1 MLSSSYKP
9 SDSARTLRD
18 SELFVTRVSCLE
30 TFPTPLTSQTQM
42 SLHYTRQFRNRSH
55 GPPGQIQRRS
65 PLPLAEHLLLRSL
78 LLALIFLAIMTSASG
93 QSAGSATAVHDA
105 QTQVQ
110 EQLAT
115 APAGASRC
123 VTCHPAEVAGYARSA
138 MAHSL
143 RRPGREPDGV
153 VTANGSTI
161 TMHSTPTG
169 YWQRW
174 ENGGDQSDYRIDW
187 VVGSGNHAS
196 GYLVDIGGHL
206 FQSPV
211 AYYKSRQSYD
221 LAPGYENQ
229 PDPDFTR
236 PVREECIL
244 CHSGT
249 ALYVSD
255 TLNEYRSPIFPARAE
270 AITCKRCHGPAR
282 EHLADPRAGNI
293 VNPAKLEPA
302 ARDSICEQCHL
313 FGVARVPNPGKNL
326 SDFVPGER
334 AEDVFTT
341 YHDANPTGAFKVI
354 SHVEQLALSACARNS
369 SGRLWCGTC
378 HDPHN
383 DPHNDPNVTPQQSVA
398 RYRAVCL
405 TCHAAK
411 FPVAAAHPAK
421 DSNCLSCHMPR
432 RDAKDGGHSAFTDH
446 RIQRSPIPLP
456 DAPADSGIAAW
467 REPAPELR
475 ARNLGI
481 AYVDAGMQRKSSSFI
496 VQGYRTLTEV
506 QAQFSN
512 DSEFFK
518 WIGEALLLAQQ
529 TSEAKIAFER
539 SLELDPNSPLAEA
552 SAASPYVASGDADHA
567 IAHLQ
572 RALSLDPLYLPAA
585 STLMGLY
592 QKEGDTAEA
601 DALEGKIKAAMDETP
616 AANPAAPQSASAE
629 SAKTAEQVYKNIEV
643 LKGVPAGQ
651 VIPAMQF
658 ITASLGVECTFCHV
672 EGHFEKDD
680 KEPKQIARDMM
691 QMTFALN
698 KNTFAGHRDVTC
710 YSCHRGAPKPLI
722 TPLVGAESQ
731 PNSTAASGARSTGA
745 GNSAAAPKLPAN
757 LPTVTQLFDNY
768 IRALGGSTAIEKI
781 TTRVEKG
788 TITFHGQPQ
797 NVEIFTQAPDK
808 QSIVRHLSGTESIVT
823 TFDGQSGWSIAPNRS
838 PREMHDADIAA
849 ARMDADLQFPLH
861 IQQLYP
867 ELRLEYPEKI
877 NDRDAY
883 LLLAIREGQP
893 PIRLYF
899 DEQSGLLVR
908 MVRYAE
914 TPLGRNPT
922 QIDYADYRDVDGVQV
937 PFSVTTSVPGNASSI
952 QFKTVQQNAAIDP
965 AQFSKPKPLPPA
977 SRQSEQ
983 PISHP

>member
-1 MLSSSYKP
+1 MFL
-9 SDSARTLRD
+9 
-18 SELFVTRVSCLE
+18 
-30 TFPTPLTSQTQM
+30 PLTAQV
-42 SLHYTRQFRNRSH
+42 RSRGH
-55 GPPGQIQRRS
+55 SPPGHILQRS
-65 PLPLAEHLLLRSL
+65 PLPLAPHFLLRSL
-78 LLALIFLAIMTSASG
+78 LLILISLGSIFSAQG
-93 QSAGSATAVHDA
+93 QSVGDSAAA
-105 QTQVQ
+105 QN
-110 EQLAT
+110 
-115 APAGASRC
+115 APASAQQLPVTALTGASRC
-123 VTCHPAEVAGYARSA
+123 AVCHPAEVAGYARSA

-143 RRPGREPDGV
+143 RRPGQEPEGT
-153 VTANGSTI
+153 VTANGSKI
-161 TMHSTPTG
+161 TMYSTPNG

-174 ENGGDQSDYRIDW
+174 ENGADQSEYHIDW

-196 GYLVDIGGHL
+196 GYLVDIGSHL

-211 AYYKSRQSYD
+211 AYYRSRQSYD

-229 PDPDFTR
+229 ADPDFTR

-249 ALYVSD
+249 ALHVSD

-270 AITCKRCHGPAR
+270 AITCNRCHGPAA

-313 FGVARVPNPGKNL
+313 FGVARVPNPGRQL
-326 SDFVPGER
+326 SDFLPGER

-341 YHDANPTGAFKVI
+341 YHDANPTGSFKVI

-369 SGRLWCGTC
+369 NGRLWCGTC
-378 HDPHN
+378 HNPHEK
-383 DPHNDPNVTPQQSVA
+383 PLQPVSY
-398 RYRAVCL
+398 YRSVCL

-411 FPVAAAHPAK
+411 FAPASTSAAAAHPAK
-421 DSNCLSCHMPR
+421 DSDCLSCHMPR

-446 RIQRSPIPLP
+446 RIQRRPEAMP
-456 DAPADSGIAAW
+456 DAPADTRIAAW
-467 REPAPELR
+467 REPAPEFR

-481 AYVDAGMQRKSSSFI
+481 AYIDAGMQRKSSQFI

-506 QAQFSN
+506 QAQFSD

-529 TSEAKIAFER
+529 NSEAKIAFER
-539 SLELDPNSPLAEA
+539 ALELDPNSPLAEA
-552 SAASPYVASGDADHA
+552 SAASPYVASGDADRA

-572 RALSLDPLYLPAA
+572 RALTLDPLYLPAA
-585 STLMGLY
+585 SALMSLY
-592 QKEGDTAEA
+592 QKEGDTA
-601 DALEGKIKAAMDETP
+601 DANALAGQIKAAMDDKP
-616 AANPAAPQSASAE
+616 AADSVAQQSTTSE
-629 SAKTAEQVYKNIEV
+629 SAKTAEQVYKNIQV

-691 QMTFALN
+691 QMTFGLN
-698 KNTFAGHRDVTC
+698 KNSFAGHRDVTC

-722 TPLVGAESQ
+722 TPLVGSESQ
-731 PNSTAASGARSTGA
+731 PNSAAAGGAGSTGA
-745 GNSAAAPKLPAN
+745 GNSTTAPKLPAN
-757 LPTVTQLFDNY
+757 LPTVTQLLDNY
-768 IRALGGSTAIEKI
+768 IHAVGGSAAIEKI

-788 TITFHGQPQ
+788 STTFHGQAQ
-797 NVEIFTQAPDK
+797 TVEIFTQAPDK
-808 QSIVRHLSGTESIVT
+808 QSIVRRISSTESIVS
-823 TFDGQSGWSIAPNRS
+823 TFDGQSGWSIAPNRP
-838 PREMHDADIAA
+838 PREMHDADIVA

-861 IQQLYP
+861 IQQIFP
-867 ELRLEYPEKI
+867 DLRLEYPEKI
-877 NDRDAY
+877 DDRDTY
-883 LLLAIREGQP
+883 VLLAIHEGQP
-893 PIRLYF
+893 PVRLYF
-899 DEQSGLLVR
+899 EEKSGLLVR

-922 QIDYADYRDVDGVQV
+922 QIDYADYRKMDGVLV
-937 PFSVTTSVPGNASSI
+937 PFLVTTSQPGNTSRL
-952 QFKTVQQNAAIDP
+952 QFETVQQNVPID
-965 AQFSKPKPLPPA
+965 AVKFAKPKPLPPA

-983 PISHP
+983 PTSHP